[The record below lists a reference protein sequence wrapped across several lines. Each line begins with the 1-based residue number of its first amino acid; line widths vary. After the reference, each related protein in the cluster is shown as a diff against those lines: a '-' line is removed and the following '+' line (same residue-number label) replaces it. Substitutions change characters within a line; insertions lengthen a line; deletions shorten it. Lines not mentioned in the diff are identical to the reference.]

1 VVNVAIMGNLAR
13 HLDSLAAVPSRA
25 SKEVAER
32 ITDLLAEQF
41 EAGVDPY
48 GNPWAPLAERTLRK
62 HGAPPLQAEFGGVP
76 GPMAE
81 GTIART
87 KSGAGVVLE
96 VPFPGGIHQTGAS
109 KPPAWRM
116 PARKILPEGGRLPAA
131 WKRAIEESVAG
142 ALRRKR

>member
-87 KSGAGVVLE
+87 KSGA
-96 VPFPGGIHQTGAS
+96 
-109 KPPAWRM
+109 AWRM